1 MKTFVLV
8 GGAWLGGWCWQGV
21 ANRLRARGHEIYPV
35 TLTGLGERMHLARP
49 EVDLETHITDVVNL
63 LDYEELSDVSLV
75 GHSYGGTVVTGVADR
90 RPERIAR
97 LVYLDTGPLDDG
109 QAIVDAYPPDYRAR
123 IEREVA
129 ERGDGWRWAL
139 PSFDE
144 LGQTSSLSGLDRA
157 QLEQFRAKATPQPFR
172 TFTQPL
178 RLDKPLGGPY
188 GRVGI
193 VCTEGGLT
201 AAALREL
208 IASGDPRFQAF
219 ATPDWSLRELHT
231 GHWPMLSA
239 PDDLAELLHELTGAQ
254 GSLEPGGEGGRSM
267 ERTHSEL
274 THSAPVCG
282 SVDLPT
288 LLRGRKVV
296 LRPLRG
302 DDVERVA
309 EIQAEPG
316 VERWWGPPDEAE
328 LGRQAGGSDGEK
340 TFAIEREGELVGLIQ
355 YHEEDDPDFRHAGID
370 LFLTER
376 VQGRGLGPDAV
387 RTLARYLIH
396 ERGHHRLTI
405 DPAAENAA
413 AIRAYQKV
421 GFRTVGVMREYWRSP
436 EGAWRDGLLMDLL
449 AREFDPA

>member
-1 MKTFVLV
+1 M
-8 GGAWLGGWCWQGV
+8 
-21 ANRLRARGHEIYPV
+21 
-35 TLTGLGERMHLARP
+35 TLTGLGERVHLARP

-75 GHSYGGTVVTGVADR
+75 GHSYGGTVVTGVDDR
-90 RPERIAR
+90 RPERLAR
-97 LVYLDTGPLDDG
+97 LVYLDAGPLDDG
-109 QAIVDAYPPDYRAR
+109 QAIVDTYRPDYRAR

-144 LGQTSSLSGLDRA
+144 LGQTSSLSGLDEA
-157 QLEQFRAKATPQPFR
+157 QLERFRARATPQPFR

-178 RLDKPLGGPY
+178 RLDKPLGGPH

-193 VCTEGGLT
+193 VCTESGLT

-208 IASGDPRFQAF
+208 AASGDPRFRAF
-219 ATPDWSLRELHT
+219 ATPDWRLHELHT

-239 PDDLAELLHELTGAQ
+239 PDDLADLLHELTGAQ
-254 GSLEPGGEGGRSM
+254 GSLEPEGEGGRPM
-267 ERTHSEL
+267 EV
-274 THSAPVCG
+274 THSAPVSG
-282 SVDLPT
+282 SGDLPT
-288 LLRGRKVV
+288 LLRGRSVV

-316 VERWWGPPDEAE
+316 VARWWGPPEEAE
-328 LGRQAGGSDGEK
+328 LRRQAEGRDEAK
-340 TFAIEREGELVGLIQ
+340 AFAIEREGELVGLIQ
-355 YHEEDDPDFRHAGID
+355 YHEENEPDFRYAGID
-370 LFLTER
+370 LFLAESA
-376 VQGRGLGPDAV
+376 QGSGLGPDAV

-405 DPAAENAA
+405 DPAADNAA
-413 AIRAYQKV
+413 AIRAYEKV
-421 GFRTVGVMREYWRSP
+421 GFRAVGVMREYWRSP
-436 EGAWRDGLLMDLL
+436 EGTWRDGLLMDLL